1 MKLRFLIIGFLI
13 FIQLPSFGQ
22 LRLGQSNSV
31 EYSSPKRLE
40 IAAITVSGTDVLD
53 PQAIQLLSGLEVGQ
67 SINVPGDEIS
77 DALRLLW
84 DQKLFSDIQFRYTKI
99 QNGYIWL
106 EIQVKEQPRLSRFSF
121 RGVSKSEADN
131 LREDMNL
138 YKEKIVT
145 ENLLF
150 ITRSKVTSYYKDK
163 GFLRT
168 EVNVEQMK
176 DSIFPNHVMLVIKV
190 KKNKKIRINEIN
202 IVGNTALN
210 DSKLK
215 RAMKE
220 TKERSVFRPLFRM
233 DTLLWN
239 TTKLLWKGEGK
250 EAGDLLLGHRRKYLK
265 INILKSSK
273 FVQTNY
279 TEDKKMLMARYKQKG
294 YRDARIMS
302 DTIYDYSNSS
312 ININI
317 NVSEGPRYYF
327 RNIEWVGNTLYQSD
341 KLSRLLGI
349 RKGDVYD
356 PVRLE
361 KRLFADPNGLDI
373 LSLFMDDGYLSFQ
386 LTPVEV
392 AVQGDSIDLEI
403 RMYEGQQY
411 RIKNVSIFGNTKTN
425 DHVILR
431 EIRTKPGQLFNR
443 SEIIRSQRELAFLGY
458 FDPEQLD
465 IRTNPNPGDGTVDL
479 EYVVSERPSDQ
490 IELSGGWGGGR
501 IVGTLGVSFSNFS
514 TRNFFKREA
523 WQPLPAGDGQRLS
536 IRGQT
541 NGRFFQSVNFS
552 FTEPWLG
559 GKRPNAFSVSAYWS
573 RQSNG
578 VQRRVD
584 NDEGDRIINPDLQS
598 IDIYGVTLGLGRR
611 LLVPDDYFIL
621 NQELSYQFY
630 EIRNW
635 DRFLFRNGV
644 ANNLYY
650 KVTVTRDSR
659 GVNQYY
665 PTHGSEMR
673 MSLQFTPPFS
683 LFSDTDFS
691 SVSAQDRYRWI
702 EYHKWKFKADW
713 FHNPFDKF
721 VINTRVGVGILGLYD
736 RDLGSSP
743 FERFYL
749 GGSGLT
755 GFALDGR
762 EIIALRGYDDQS
774 VSAQTGGTLINKY
787 TMELRYP
794 FSLNPQA
801 TIYGLTFV
809 EAGNTWNNF
818 NEYNPFSVRR
828 SAGVGVRIFLPM
840 FGLLGLDWGYR
851 FDDIPNTVM
860 QRSQVHFTI
869 GANLGEL

>member
-1 MKLRFLIIGFLI
+1 MKLRFLLFLLPLLA
-13 FIQLPSFGQ
+13 QLPVVAQ
-22 LRLGQSNSV
+22 LQIGGDTKILYNAPQ
-31 EYSSPKRLE
+31 KLE
-40 IAAITVSGTDVLD
+40 IAGISVSGTDVLD
-53 PQAIQLLSGLEVGQ
+53 PQAIQLLSGLEIGQ
-67 SINVPGDEIS
+67 KINIPGDEIA

-84 DQKLFSDIQFRYTKI
+84 EQKLFSDIQLRYTKI
-99 QNGYIWL
+99 QNGFIWL
-106 EIQVKEQPRLSRFSF
+106 EISVKEQPRLSRFSF
-121 RGVSKSEADN
+121 TGVTKSEADN
-131 LREDMNL
+131 LREEMNL

-150 ITRSKVTSYYKDK
+150 VTRNKVERYYKDK

-168 EVNVEQMK
+168 SIDVEQLS
-176 DSIFPNHVMLVIKV
+176 DSLFPNHVRLLIKV
-190 KKNKKIRINEIN
+190 TKNKKIRINRIN
-202 IVGNTALN
+202 ITGNKAFN

-215 RAMKE
+215 RSLKE
-220 TKERSVFRPLFRM
+220 TKEKSVFRPLYRA

-239 TTKLLWKGEGK
+239 ATKLIWQGNGR
-250 EAGDLLLGHRRKYLK
+250 EAGKRIVGHSREYLK
-265 INILKSSK
+265 INIFKSSK
-273 FVQTNY
+273 FVEGNY
-279 TEDKKMLMARYKQKG
+279 NEDKKSMLARYQQKG
-294 YRDARIMS
+294 YRDAKISS
-302 DTIYDYSNSS
+302 DTIYDYDNNS
-312 ININI
+312 INIDI
-317 NVSEGPRYYF
+317 TVSEGAQYYF
-327 RNIEWVGNTLYQSD
+327 RNIEWIGNTLYQSS
-341 KLSRLLGI
+341 KLGRLLGI

-356 PVRLE
+356 PIRLE
-361 KRLFADPNGLDI
+361 SRLFADPNGLDI

-392 AVQGDSIDLEI
+392 AVDGDSIDLEI

-411 RIKNVSIFGNTKTN
+411 RINHVSIVGNTKTN

-431 EIRTKPGQLFNR
+431 EIRTKPGQLFSR

-465 IRTNPNPGDGTVDL
+465 IRTNPNPADGTVDL
-479 EYVVSERPSDQ
+479 EYVVAERPSDQ

-501 IVGTLGVSFSNFS
+501 VVGTLGVSFSNFS
-514 TRNFFKREA
+514 TRNLFKREA

-536 IRGQT
+536 IRAQT
-541 NGRFFQSVNFS
+541 NGRFYQSLNFS

-559 GKRPNAFSVSAYWS
+559 GKRPNAFSVSSYWS

-578 VQRRVD
+578 EKRKITNEDGNKVF
-584 NDEGDRIINPDLQS
+584 NPDLQS
-598 IDIYGVTLGLGRR
+598 IDIYGLTLGLGRR

-630 EIRNW
+630 EMRNW
-635 DRFLFRNGV
+635 NQFIFDNGV

-650 KVTVTRDSR
+650 KMTVTRDSR

-673 MSLQFTPPFS
+673 MSLQITPPYS
-683 LFSDTDFS
+683 LFEGGDYSGK
-691 SVSAQDRYRWI
+691 SAQERYRWI

-721 VINTRVGVGILGLYD
+721 VINTRVGVGVLGLYN

-774 VSAQTGGTLINKY
+774 VSPGTGGTLINKY
-787 TMELRYP
+787 TMEMRYP

-809 EAGNTWNNF
+809 EAGNTWNDF
-818 NEYNPFSVRR
+818 SEYNPFSVKR

-851 FDDIPNTVM
+851 FDDITNRTM